1 MGKSRSPRP
10 GVSPLRKIALERTE
24 RLLKLARTVYH
35 EDPDRARRYV
45 ELARRIA
52 MKARVRLPKHLK
64 RSFCKRCNTP
74 LIPGVTARVRL
85 RQNRMPH
92 VSVTCLECGYIYRYP
107 YLREVKERRRGRMKG
122 VKDRDA
128 G

>member
-1 MGKSRSPRP
+1 MRR
-10 GVSPLRKIALERTE
+10 IALERVE
-24 RLLKLARTVYH
+24 RLLNLARAVYH

-52 MKARVRLPKHLK
+52 MKARVKLPKHLK

-92 VSVTCLECGYIYRYP
+92 VSITCLECGYIYRYP
-107 YLREVKERRRGRMKG
+107 YLREVKERRRRRMEG